1 MLVHVDMPWNSMRLH
16 QRGGR
21 LSRYGQTRPV
31 HVYILRNPDTVEAR
45 IWDLLNEKLERI
57 QHAFSSV
64 MEEQEDIS
72 QLVVGL
78 SGNALFNE
86 LFLRCARSFR
96 GPSRGCAFDQST
108 ATLGGR
114 DAVDTVRELLGNVS
128 RFDFQQV
135 GKDLPK
141 VDLPDLDSFFSRAVA
156 RHSRRIFRRDDGLEI
171 RTPDEWRSRSYA
183 IRDKY
188 RGLVFDRGLRGAN
201 ATSRVLGVGHALF
214 DVALEEAR
222 NLPVNLARVE
232 GLKAPLLVV
241 KVEERGNRDGDSR
254 RQLDLRRD

>member
-1 MLVHVDMPWNSMRLH
+1 M
-16 QRGGR
+16 
-21 LSRYGQTRPV
+21 
-31 HVYILRNPDTVEAR
+31 
-45 IWDLLNEKLERI
+45 
-57 QHAFSSV
+57 
-64 MEEQEDIS
+64 
-72 QLVVGL
+72 
-78 SGNALFNE
+78 
-86 LFLRCARSFR
+86 
-96 GPSRGCAFDQST
+96 
-108 ATLGGR
+108 
-114 DAVDTVRELLGNVS
+114 DTVRELLGNVS

-141 VDLPDLDSFFSRAVA
+141 VDLLDLDSFFSRAVA

-188 RGLVFDRGLRGAN
+188 RELVFDRGLRGAN

-241 KVEERGNRDGDSR
+241 KVEDEVTGTGTLVDSLIFGVTEKAEEVQILRDWELLTVLNSLPTKTVSDILPEDTQTKVLIGF
-254 RQLDLRRD
+254 